1 MNRIRYSAWPVLFA
15 IGSMLTLNACTL
27 QRGAVPQSLSAYAVQ
42 RHSEGTAQPHKIYVA
57 NANSNSITTYA
68 MDGSQ
73 TKPTITAAV
82 DIPFGI
88 AVDAGGKIYVA
99 NAGNNTITTYAAD
112 GRQTPPTIAVHESNR
127 DFGVQDVAVDTHG
140 TIYVLDGSDGQGGD
154 VKTYNSDGS
163 PGTLNFTVTTA
174 NWPEFLAVDANG
186 KIYVSTY
193 FIDNNGPGAVY
204 TFTPEGKRTTPTLH
218 PLWPWGIAVGPQGN
232 IYVAS
237 GPGVAAYTPQGKPT
251 QPRISDRDQFGN
263 GLAFGI
269 TVDSRGYVY
278 AANCASSPCGSVTT
292 YTAAGKRTKPTI
304 AQGLANP
311 VDVAVH

>member
-1 MNRIRYSAWPVLFA
+1 MNRIRSSAWPVLFA
-15 IGSMLTLNACTL
+15 IGSMLALNVCTL

-68 MDGSQ
+68 PDGSQ
-73 TKPTITAAV
+73 TKPTITAAI

-112 GRQTPPTIAVHESNR
+112 GRQTSPTIAVHESNR
-127 DFGVQDVAVDTHG
+127 DFGVQDVAVDANG

-154 VKTYNSDGS
+154 VKTYNADGS
-163 PGTLNFTVTTA
+163 PGTLNFVATTS

-186 KIYVSTY
+186 KIYVSVY

-204 TFTPEGKRTTPTLH
+204 SFSPAGKRTVPTLH
-218 PLWPWGIAVGPQGN
+218 PLWPWGIAIGPGGN

-237 GPGVAAYTPQGKPT
+237 GPGVAAYTPDGQPT
-251 QPRISDRDQFGN
+251 QPRINDRDRFGN
-263 GLAFGI
+263 GLAYGI

-278 AANCASSPCGSVTT
+278 AANCASSPCGTVTT
-292 YTAAGKRTKPTI
+292 YNAAGKRTMPTI
-304 AQGLANP
+304 TKGLAHP